1 MISIGKSSY
10 TVLIVDD
17 DPNLIELLTDGLEL
31 LGHFEVISAEDGIQ
45 GLERYFEV
53 RPDCMVIDVMMPGL
67 DGYQLV
73 KALRGDPDSADTPL
87 VMLTAMAQDK
97 NRFAGLASGADQYL
111 IKPVTPRQLVEAVHQ
126 AIAIGEAE
134 RQERLL
140 ALVQEVEDVA
150 ADE

>member
-1 MISIGKSSY
+1 MISTAKSGY

>member
-140 ALVQEVEDVA
+140 ALAQEGGDVA

>member
-1 MISIGKSSY
+1 MISTGKSSY

-140 ALVQEVEDVA
+140 ALVQEVADVA

>member
-1 MISIGKSSY
+1 MISTAKSGY

-53 RPDCMVIDVMMPGL
+53 RPDCMVIDVKMPGL

-73 KALRGDPDSADTPL
+73 RALRGDPDSAATPL
-87 VMLTAMAQDK
+87 IILSALAQEQ
-97 NRFAGLASGADQYL
+97 NQFAGLALGADEYL
-111 IKPVTPRQLVEAVHQ
+111 VK
-126 AIAIGEAE
+126 
-134 RQERLL
+134 L
-140 ALVQEVEDVA
+140 ASVYEVVA
-150 ADE
+150 AVQRVITIGAASR